1 MEDPYLVLIEGDKM
15 LNKEKKAELVAKFGG
30 SEKNSGAAEVQVAIM
45 TARIN
50 ELTGHFADHKLDH
63 HSKRGLMKLIGKRRR
78 LLKYINE
85 KSPERYQSVI
95 KELGL
100 RK

>member
-1 MEDPYLVLIEGDKM
+1 M
-15 LNKEKKAELVAKFGG
+15 LTKEQRQEIVTKFGG
-30 SEKNSGAAEVQVAIM
+30 SEKNTGKPEVQVALI

-50 ELTGHFADHKLDH
+50 YLTEHFGSHKLDH
-63 HSKRGLMKLIGKRRR
+63 HSKRGLMKLIGQRRR
-78 LLKYINE
+78 MLKYIN
-85 KSPERYQSVI
+85 KNSPERYQAVI

>member
-1 MEDPYLVLIEGDKM
+1 M
-15 LNKEKKAELVAKFGG
+15 LTKQQTADIVTKFGG
-30 SEKNSGAAEVQVAIM
+30 AEKNSGKTEVQVAII

-50 ELTGHFADHKLDH
+50 YLSGHFADHKHDY
-63 HSKRGLMKLIGKRRR
+63 HSKTGLMKMIGRRRR
-78 LLKYINE
+78 LLKYLNG
-85 KSPERYQSVI
+85 KSSERYAAII

>member
-1 MEDPYLVLIEGDKM
+1 M
-15 LNKEKKAELVAKFGG
+15 LTKEQRAEIITKFGG
-30 SEKNSGAAEVQVAIM
+30 SEANSGKAEVQVALL

-50 ELTGHFADHKLDH
+50 YLTDHFGSNKHDY
-63 HSKRGLMKLIGKRRR
+63 HSKRGLMKMIGSRRR
-78 LLKYINE
+78 LLRYING
-85 KSPERYQSVI
+85 KSPERYQAVI

>member
-1 MEDPYLVLIEGDKM
+1 M
-15 LNKEKKAELVAKFGG
+15 LTKQQTADIVTKFGG
-30 SEKNSGAAEVQVAIM
+30 VEKNSGKTEVQVAII

-50 ELTGHFADHKLDH
+50 YLSEHFADHKHDY
-63 HSKRGLMKLIGKRRR
+63 HSKTGLMKMIGRRRR
-78 LLKYINE
+78 LLKYLNG
-85 KSPERYQSVI
+85 KSEERYAAVI

>member
-1 MEDPYLVLIEGDKM
+1 M
-15 LNKEKKAELVAKFGG
+15 LSSTEKAEIVKKFGG
-30 SEKNSGAAEVQVAIM
+30 TEKDSGKPEVQIAIM

-50 ELTGHFADHKLDH
+50 QLTGHFADHKHDY

-78 LLKYINE
+78 LLRYVAN

>member
-1 MEDPYLVLIEGDKM
+1 M
-15 LNKEKKAELVAKFGG
+15 LSKQERADIVAKFGG
-30 SEKNSGAAEVQVAIM
+30 AEKNSGKTEVQVALI

-50 ELTGHFADHKLDH
+50 YLAEHFADHKKDY
-63 HSKRGLMKLIGKRRR
+63 HSKTGLMKLIGKRRR
-78 LLKYINE
+78 LLKYLNG
-85 KSPERYQSVI
+85 KSTERYQTVI

>member
-1 MEDPYLVLIEGDKM
+1 M
-15 LNKEKKAELVAKFGG
+15 LTKQQKQDIITKFGG
-30 SEKNSGAAEVQVAIM
+30 AEKNSGKAEVQVALI

-50 ELTGHFADHKLDH
+50 YLTEHFATHKHDH
-63 HSKRGLMKLIGKRRR
+63 HSKTGLMKLIGSRRR
-78 LLKYINE
+78 LLKYINN
-85 KSPERYQSVI
+85 KSVDRYQAVI